1 MREAPDFQAI
11 METAL
16 ARHGAEGLA
25 ARLVVPKTAA
35 ELKAVPDDRYLS
47 LMSLRI
53 FRAGLKHELVD
64 AKWPAFEEV
73 WHGFDPARCA
83 RVWDE
88 ELEGMLADRRLIRH
102 LGKLRAIR
110 ANAAAMLEIAA
121 EHGTFA
127 AWLADWPATDIVG
140 LWEVLAKRFSQLGGN
155 SAAYFLRMA
164 GKDTFVLTDF
174 VAKALVHW
182 GAAESPPSS
191 RAERRA
197 AQDVFNQWANATGR
211 PLCQISQILALSTD

>member
-1 MREAPDFQAI
+1 MPEAPDFQAI
-11 METAL
+11 MEAAQ

-64 AKWPAFEEV
+64 AKWPVFEEV

-88 ELEGMLADRRLIRH
+88 ELEAMLADRRLIRH

-110 ANAAAMLEIAA
+110 TNAAAMLEIAA

-127 AWLADWPATDIVG
+127 AWLADWPASDIVG

-182 GAAESPPSS
+182 GVAESPPSS

>member
-1 MREAPDFQAI
+1 MPEAPDFQAI

-88 ELEGMLADRRLIRH
+88 ELEAMLADRRLIRH

-110 ANAAAMLEIAA
+110 TNAAAMLEIAA

-127 AWLADWPATDIVG
+127 AWLADWPASDIVG

>member
-1 MREAPDFQAI
+1 MPEAPDFQAI

-88 ELEGMLADRRLIRH
+88 ELEPMLADRRLIRH

-110 ANAAAMLEIAA
+110 TNAAAMLEIAA

-127 AWLADWPATDIVG
+127 AWLADWPASDIVG

-155 SAAYFLRMA
+155 SAAYFLRMS

>member
-88 ELEGMLADRRLIRH
+88 ELEAMLADRRLIRH

-110 ANAAAMLEIAA
+110 TNAAAMLEIAA

-127 AWLADWPATDIVG
+127 AWLADWPASDIVG

>member
-1 MREAPDFQAI
+1 MPEAPDFQAI
-11 METAL
+11 MEAAQ

-64 AKWPAFEEV
+64 AKWPVFEEV

-88 ELEGMLADRRLIRH
+88 ELEAMLADRRLIRH

-110 ANAAAMLEIAA
+110 TNAAAMLEIAA

-127 AWLADWPATDIVG
+127 AWLADWPASDIVG